1 MASFG
6 FMVIRGLFAVA
17 EHVSPAATGTAAFHL
32 FSRVP
37 RPGKV
42 SDKER
47 AALAKAEPIMREGR
61 RHRLNLD
68 RGGWVTAYDFASP
81 QGRRAPTVLVLHGW
95 RSRAAHMSGIIAGL
109 VQGGFRVIALD
120 LPGHGESGGR
130 HLNMANAVAAVHAA
144 DQWFGPFSAI
154 VGHSFG
160 GAVAANA
167 IVGSVNGIP
176 AVAAGRLVTVAAPS
190 SMPAVFRE
198 FGRFLN
204 LGTRAQTAL
213 AARVLK
219 VTGRPLEEFV
229 VARQLAD
236 HPLPALVV
244 HAPDDKEVSAS
255 EAESMATAG
264 PHVQLHWAPGLGHR
278 RILADCD
285 VTRRI
290 VDFLTDPEVAV
301 AGRAVA

>member
-1 MASFG
+1 MPSFG

-17 EHVSPAATGTAAFHL
+17 EHVSPALTGRAAFEL

-37 RPGKV
+37 RSGRV
-42 SDKER
+42 SAKEL
-47 AALAKAEPIMREGR
+47 AAIEKAEPVMREGR
-61 RHRLNLD
+61 KHWLKLD
-68 RGGWVTAYDFASP
+68 GGGWIAAYDFAP
-81 QGRRAPTVLVLHGW
+81 AQGRKGTPTALVLHGW
-95 RSRAAHMSGIIAGL
+95 RSRAAHMSGYIAGL

-120 LPGHGESGGR
+120 LPGHGESTGR
-130 HLNMANAVAAVHAA
+130 RLNMANAVASVHAA

-176 AVAAGRLVTVAAPS
+176 PVAAGRLVTVATPS
-190 SMPAVFRE
+190 SMPAIFRE
-198 FGRFLN
+198 FGKFLN
-204 LGTRAQTAL
+204 LGARAQTAL

-219 VTGRPLEEFV
+219 ITGRPLEEFV
-229 VARQLAD
+229 VARQLAE
-236 HPLPALVV
+236 HPLPSLVI
-244 HAPDDKEVSAS
+244 HAPDDKEVPAS
-255 EAESMATAG
+255 EAESLAKAG
-264 PHVQLHWAPGLGHR
+264 PHVRLHWAPGLGHR

-290 VDFLTDPEVAV
+290 VDFVTDPDVTA
-301 AGRAVA
+301 AA

>member
-1 MASFG
+1 MPSFG

-17 EHVSPAATGTAAFHL
+17 EHVSPAATGRAAFEL

-37 RPGKV
+37 RAAQR
-42 SDKER
+42 SAKEL
-47 AALAKAEPIMREGR
+47 AALEKAEPIMREGR
-61 RHRLNLD
+61 VHRLKVEG
-68 RGGWVTAYDFASP
+68 GGWIAAYDFAP
-81 QGRRAPTVLVLHGW
+81 EHGRKGAPTVLVLHGW
-95 RSRAAHMSGIIAGL
+95 RSRAAHMTGYIKGL
-109 VQGGFRVIALD
+109 AQSGFRVIALD
-120 LPGHGESGGR
+120 LPGHGESSGR
-130 HLNMANAVAAVHAA
+130 RLNMANAVASVHAA

-167 IVGSVNGIP
+167 VVGSINGIP
-176 AVAAGRLVTVAAPS
+176 PVAAGRLVTVAAPS
-190 SMPAVFRE
+190 SMPAIFQE

-219 VTGRPLEEFV
+219 ITGRPLEEFV
-229 VARQLAD
+229 VANQLAE

-244 HAPDDKEVSAS
+244 HAPDDKEVPAS
-255 EAESMATAG
+255 EAESMAKAG
-264 PHVQLHWAPGLGHR
+264 PHVRLHWAPGLGHR

-290 VDFLTDPEVAV
+290 IDFLTDPDVAL
-301 AGRAVA
+301 AA